1 MNSLSLLPIVV
12 LSFGMAACPKR
23 GATPSE
29 PKRTKEQIEHPDA
42 LSLSDYRLLGDEV
55 IRLVGQHFLNGNV
68 EAQNWAERHAGYAAG
83 IASRLEF
90 AKKTNEL
97 LAELRKSHTRLFVP
111 SDVDYIGIMAVY
123 QQALKLPKVEY
134 DSIGIDVLQ
143 TPDGY
148 FVRSVFANGPAARA
162 GVTRGDKLVSANNR
176 DFDPTIAFLGH
187 SGSTMLLHIQRRR
200 DEHAMEVAVIPR
212 RIDAR
217 EEWLDAQKSSLRI
230 FEKKGKRI
238 GYYNIFSCVGPAVL
252 QTLLHDITE
261 TFQAQAEVLV
271 LDFRNGWG
279 GCSSHFLEF
288 VNPYLPAITE
298 LDGNGRPV
306 KTLDRRWRKP
316 LFLLINAGTRSA
328 KEVVAFSLKRHS
340 IATLVGERTA
350 GAVVSGT
357 VYWLADRSILAL
369 PVDEGLIDGER
380 LEGKGVEPHVMI
392 SDYVPYSEG
401 HDAPLEKALDLAMSL
416 RTESPDTKTVAP

>member
-97 LAELRKSHTRLFVP
+97 LAELRK
-111 SDVDYIGIMAVY
+111 
-123 QQALKLPKVEY
+123 
-134 DSIGIDVLQ
+134 LQ

-162 GVTRGDKLVSANNR
+162 GVIRGDKLVSANNR

-238 GYYNIFSCVGPAVL
+238 
-252 QTLLHDITE
+252 
-261 TFQAQAEVLV
+261 
-271 LDFRNGWG
+271 
-279 GCSSHFLEF
+279 
-288 VNPYLPAITE
+288 
-298 LDGNGRPV
+298 
-306 KTLDRRWRKP
+306 
-316 LFLLINAGTRSA
+316 
-328 KEVVAFSLKRHS
+328 
-340 IATLVGERTA
+340 
-350 GAVVSGT
+350 
-357 VYWLADRSILAL
+357 
-369 PVDEGLIDGER
+369 
-380 LEGKGVEPHVMI
+380 
-392 SDYVPYSEG
+392 
-401 HDAPLEKALDLAMSL
+401 
-416 RTESPDTKTVAP
+416 